1 MRNFVRN
8 AHTKTEKQ
16 NAGIL
21 RRIHFQIYFYSFR
34 FSVFSPCQKSLLK
47 PTVSL
52 VHAKLFDFF
61 LQFFS
66 FVQCFSRPVWIC
78 CPWKKKG
85 PKSSWRPTDI
95 IWMVHPA
102 VMKKCMIKNSSPKIQ
117 TEQQRA
123 AKKLHKT
130 SRPGHPWKTLQ
141 QNSKK

>member
-52 VHAKLFDFF
+52 VHAKFFDFF
-61 LQFFS
+61 AVLQFCAVLFT
-66 FVQCFSRPVWIC
+66 SRVDMLPLE
-78 CPWKKKG
+78 KKK
-85 PKSSWRPTDI
+85 PKFSWRPTDI

-102 VMKKCMIKNSSPKIQ
+102 VMKKCMIKKSSLKIQ